1 MGAYQKQIL
10 ELLCMRGA
18 DTEQGDKNGVT
29 PLALAVSLDKKSL
42 MNVLQQAGGT
52 LSASSHPCKEE
63 PPDPMLKTPPPW
75 ALAGKETIEYYE
87 LKETD
92 EAGETEDDV
101 KDDSSVIDQMKSCFP
116 CLIRRRNKKTMKRSE
131 SPKKTWSLEKKEKL
145 KALFAK
151 KFRSK
156 GKQSLKVEKGFE
168 KVWLT
173 DEKGNSLK
181 MYTFRINE

>member
-1 MGAYQKQIL
+1 
-10 ELLCMRGA
+10 
-18 DTEQGDKNGVT
+18 
-29 PLALAVSLDKKSL
+29 
-42 MNVLQQAGGT
+42 
-52 LSASSHPCKEE
+52 
-63 PPDPMLKTPPPW
+63 
-75 ALAGKETIEYYE
+75 
-87 LKETD
+87 
-92 EAGETEDDV
+92 
-101 KDDSSVIDQMKSCFP
+101 
-116 CLIRRRNKKTMKRSE
+116 MKRAE